1 MYVACTILVTRR
13 KIRRLLADT
22 KILFSYNVNRA
33 NTTDRPDLMPENRLK
48 TRIIDLSISS
58 YLAKIYVKRK
68 EIIVDET
75 AVSEA

>member
-1 MYVACTILVTRR
+1 
-13 KIRRLLADT
+13 
-22 KILFSYNVNRA
+22 
-33 NTTDRPDLMPENRLK
+33 MPENRLK
-48 TRIIDLSISS
+48 TRIIDLSIFS